1 MPSIESIQSILACVA
16 LLGFGIAAVALLR
29 SGLGR
34 SARDFGSD
42 LRDRVLLVRENRILR
57 VVLLGLL
64 ALVFAFL
71 TLFFANFR
79 YG

>member
-1 MPSIESIQSILACVA
+1 MPSIENIQSILAWVS
-16 LLGFGIAAVALLR
+16 LLGFGVAAVALLR
-29 SGLGR
+29 FGLGR
-34 SARDFGSD
+34 SARDAGSD
-42 LRDRVLLVRENRILR
+42 SRDQVLLVRENRFLR

-79 YG
+79 